1 MTLWEQGGACAQQA
15 KVMLVNG
22 THVLEQICVNTLA
35 RGEQLKE
42 KQGYLPANCADDAWI
57 MQN

>member
-1 MTLWEQGGACAQQA
+1 MTLWKQGGACAQQA

-22 THVLEQICVNTLA
+22 THALEQICLNTLA

-42 KQGYLPANCADDAWI
+42 KQGYLLVNCADDARI